1 MVMRKAAM
9 MLGFLRGVAAGTLI
23 AFYGVE
29 GAEKSSDQK
38 TRAASA
44 QPIDSALPVPVK
56 AVVKRTVPIFLD
68 YVGTTE
74 AIRTVTLQAKVTGY
88 LARQAVPDGVD
99 VKEGD
104 LLYVLD
110 QRDYQAALD
119 QSKAQAVRDS
129 AALDYARARQG
140 RNAVLNKQGWVSKD
154 SFDQITSSMDQ
165 ADAAVAVDRA
175 LVQTAE
181 LNLGYTEIHAPFDGR
196 LGRSQVHEGALV
208 TVAGASFNTLVQLDP
223 IYATFNP
230 TETDL
235 ERISQAAATGV
246 VDAEIVLSGD
256 AQPHL
261 RGKLSFL
268 DNSVDRTTGTITARV
283 TVDNRRRTVL
293 PGQYVRVRLH
303 VSELTDALLV
313 PQAAVGSSQIGK
325 FVYVVGPDNRVDQR
339 YVSLGPTD
347 GDLVV
352 VTKGVNE
359 GDRVI
364 VGNLQRVGP
373 GTLVQADPDK
383 QQGPS

>member
-1 MVMRKAAM
+1 MRKVPM
-9 MLGFLRGVAAGTLI
+9 MLGFLCGAAAATLI

-44 QPIDSALPVPVK
+44 QPTDDALPVPVR
-56 AVVKRTVPIFLD
+56 AVVKRNVPIFLD

-88 LARQAVPDGVD
+88 LARQAVPDGAD
-99 VKEGD
+99 VKQGD

-110 QRDYQAALD
+110 QSDDQAALD
-119 QSKAQAVRDS
+119 QSKAQAARDS

-208 TVAGASFNTLVQLDP
+208 TVAGTPFNSLVQLDP
-223 IYATFNP
+223 ICHVQSHR
-230 TETDL
+230 D
-235 ERISQAAATGV
+235 G
-246 VDAEIVLSGD
+246 SGAHQSGRGD
-256 AQPHL
+256 GGRRRRNHSRWRPRPRLH
-261 RGKLSFL
+261 GKLSFL

-283 TVDNRRRTVL
+283 TVDTPRRTVL

-325 FVYVVGPDNRVDQR
+325 FVYVVGPDNKVDQR

-347 GDLVV
+347 GDVV
-352 VTKGVNE
+352 IVTKGVNE

-364 VGNLQRVGP
+364 VGNLQKVGP
-373 GTLVQADPDK
+373 GTLVQANPRERR
-383 QQGPS
+383 S